1 MGKLLR
7 GGEFGREVGGGA
19 VGRSAVVEAFVHA
32 ARADDWCAGVVGGL
46 GCVFGRCW
54 AGGGRGSMSVPAAAI
69 TLG

>member
-1 MGKLLR
+1 MR

-19 VGRSAVVEAFVHA
+19 VGRGAVVEAFVHA
-32 ARADDWCAGVVGGL
+32 ARADDWCAGVVGGGGL

-54 AGGGRGSMSVPAAAI
+54 AGGGGRGSMSVPAAAI